1 MTLWKQIGAPF
12 VAAIFLV
19 GMSLAAPPTAQAR
32 GDADHDGHGHVGGH
46 FEGHHGFR
54 PYFGAYWGGPYW
66 GPYWGAGWGGWWGPG
81 WWGPYEPEGG
91 VSMHAALM
99 AGYGA
104 IKTNVNPKQ
113 AEVWADG
120 KPIAE
125 ARDLDG
131 TPSYLWLKAGEHKIQ
146 IYKSG
151 YVTYDQMIDV
161 HAGIRTELRVNLV
174 PGSSVPPTPA
184 APAPNS
190 ASTAPPAKSASNW

>member
-1 MTLWKQIGAPF
+1 MTLWKKIGAPI
-12 VAAIFLV
+12 VAAMFLA
-19 GMSLAAPPTAQAR
+19 GMSLATPSTAQAR
-32 GDADHDGHGHVGGH
+32 GDFDHDGHGFHGHGMYHGYHGYYGG
-46 FEGHHGFR
+46 
-54 PYFGAYWGGPYW
+54 YW
-66 GPYWGAGWGGWWGPG
+66 GPYWGGWWGPG
-81 WWGPYEPEGG
+81 WWGGGWWGPGWYPYQPEGG

-120 KPIAE
+120 KPVAE
-125 ARDLDG
+125 ARNLDG

-161 HAGIRTELRVNLV
+161 HAGMRTELRVNLV
-174 PGSSVPPTPA
+174 PGQSVPPTPA
-184 APAPNS
+184 PPAPNS
-190 ASTAPPAKSASNW
+190 ASTAPATNSASNS